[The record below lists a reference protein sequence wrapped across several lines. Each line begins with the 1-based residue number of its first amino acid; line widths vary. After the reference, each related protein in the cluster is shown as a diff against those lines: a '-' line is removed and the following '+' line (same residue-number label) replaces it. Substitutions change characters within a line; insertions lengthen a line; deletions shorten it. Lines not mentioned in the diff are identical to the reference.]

1 MNLIVENG
9 KNDEADVRLFFQ
21 GEEAQSLPGTAT
33 MLDVVM
39 LLEVFESR
47 GQAKKA
53 GWSKPI
59 QEGFSSFEIG
69 KLRKGVWILNSKEVP
84 DA

>member
-9 KNDEADVRLFFQ
+9 RNDADDVRLFFQ
-21 GEEAQSLPGTAT
+21 GEETQSLPENAT

-39 LLEVFESR
+39 LLGVFESR

-59 QEGFSSFEIG
+59 PQGFSSFEIG
-69 KLRKGVWILNSKEVP
+69 KLRKGVWILNPRAEP
-84 DA
+84 

>member
-21 GEEAQSLPGTAT
+21 GEEAQSLGTAT

-59 QEGFSSFEIG
+59 PEGFSSFEIG
-69 KLRKGVWILNSKEVP
+69 KLRKGVWILNPKEVP